1 MKTIHFY
8 LQTKKREFLVLSV
21 LSLFCFSLLIIR
33 AKASNS
39 IFFFFLIW
47 NLFLGFLPY
56 FFSQMM
62 LYSLKIRVN
71 RWYRIIGLLI
81 WLLFLPNSFYLLT
94 DFFHLNKF
102 NSVPVWFDL
111 MMVSSFSLTGFL
123 FGIFSLF
130 TIEKLLRNHYSVS
143 ISKIILLTSL
153 YLTAFGIYLGRY
165 LRFNSWDVL
174 SNPIDL
180 MNSCINCLFI
190 RDVQNFTFGFGT
202 FLWVI
207 YFVATSM
214 KKMEAINLK
223 IK

>member
-21 LSLFCFSLLIIR
+21 LSLFCLSLLLIR

-56 FFSQMM
+56 CISQMM
-62 LYSLKIRVN
+62 LYSLKIREN

-102 NSVPVWFDL
+102 NTVPIWFDL
-111 MMVSSFSLTGFL
+111 MVVSSFSLTGFL
-123 FGIFSLF
+123 FGIYSLF
-130 TIEKLLRNHYSVS
+130 TIEKILFNHYSVS
-143 ISKIILLTSL
+143 VSKIILLISL

-180 MNSCINCLFI
+180 LNSCINCLFI
-190 RDVQNFTFGFGT
+190 RDVQHFTLGFGT
-202 FLWVI
+202 FLLVI

-214 KKMEAINLK
+214 KKMETNNLK

>member
-8 LQTKKREFLVLSV
+8 LQIKKREFLVLSI
-21 LSLFCFSLLIIR
+21 LTLFCLCLLLIR

-39 IFFFFLIW
+39 VFFFFLIW

-56 FFSQMM
+56 CISQMFF
-62 LYSLKIRVN
+62 YSIKIRN
-71 RWYRIIGLLI
+71 NKWYRAFGLLV

-111 MMVSSFSLTGFL
+111 MVVSSFSLTGFL

-130 TIEKLLRNHYSVS
+130 TIEKLLRNHYSVNV
-143 ISKIILLTSL
+143 SKIFLLISL

-174 SNPIDL
+174 SNPINL
-180 MNSCINCLFI
+180 LNSCINCLFI
-190 RDVQNFTFGFGT
+190 SDVQNFTLGFGT
-202 FLWVI
+202 FLMVI

-214 KKMEAINLK
+214 KKNETNNLK

>member
-8 LQTKKREFLVLSV
+8 LQTKKGEFLVLSV
-21 LSLFCFSLLIIR
+21 LSLFCLSLLIIR

-56 FFSQMM
+56 CISQMM
-62 LYSLKIRVN
+62 LHSLKIREN
-71 RWYRIIGLLI
+71 KWYRVVGLLI

-102 NSVPVWFDL
+102 NTVPIWFDL
-111 MMVSSFSLTGFL
+111 MVVSSFSLTGFL

-130 TIEKLLRNHYSVS
+130 TIEKLLRDHYSVS

-165 LRFNSWDVL
+165 LRFNSWDVI
-174 SNPIDL
+174 SNPIEVL
-180 MNSCINCLFI
+180 NSCINCLFI
-190 RDVQNFTFGFGT
+190 RDVQNFTLGFGT
-202 FLWVI
+202 FLLVI

-214 KKMEAINLK
+214 KKMETNNLK

>member
-8 LQTKKREFLVLSV
+8 LQTKKRELLVLSV

-62 LYSLKIRVN
+62 LYSLKIREN

-190 RDVQNFTFGFGT
+190 RDVQNFTLGFGT

-214 KKMEAINLK
+214 KKIEAINLK